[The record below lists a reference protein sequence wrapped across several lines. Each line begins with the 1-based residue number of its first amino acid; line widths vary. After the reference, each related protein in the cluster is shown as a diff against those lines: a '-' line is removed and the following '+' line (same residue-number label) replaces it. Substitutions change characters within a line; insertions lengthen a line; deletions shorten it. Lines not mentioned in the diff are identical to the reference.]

1 MVLVIIDI
9 GLNSGVF
16 MDTGCDEVQ
25 EEGGGPLT
33 EGIIELRRVSKFYGQ
48 VMGMNDVTVSIGSGM
63 TGLLGP
69 NGAGKSTMMKM
80 ITGQILPSKGAIRV
94 LGEDPWDNPSLNLRL
109 GYCPEQD
116 SFFRNMTG
124 LQFVMFNAR
133 LSGISRSR
141 SHRLAVDAIEKVN
154 MKRDMDRDISEY
166 SKGMRQRI
174 KLAQSLVHDPDL
186 LILDE
191 PLAGTDPIGR
201 VRIIDLLFELQR
213 EGRHVLIS
221 SHVLHEVERLTENI
235 VLIDRGKLVAEGDIH
250 SIRDSLDRYP
260 LTIRVQSPDFR
271 KLARLMTDQGEVSSI
286 TFSGEGEL
294 MVRTSNPNLFFENL
308 QRLIVKEKID
318 VEGIDSPDDNLN
330 AVFKYL
336 VE

>member
-1 MVLVIIDI
+1 M
-9 GLNSGVF
+9 
-16 MDTGCDEVQ
+16 TGE
-25 EEGGGPLT
+25 
-33 EGIIELRRVSKFYGQ
+33 IIELKRVSKFYGQ
-48 VMGMNDVTVSIGSGM
+48 VMGLNDVSVSFGRGM

-80 ITGQILPSKGAIRV
+80 MTGQILPSKGIVKV

-141 SHRLAVDAIEKVN
+141 SRTLAVDAIEKVN

-201 VRIIDLLFELQR
+201 VRIIELMFELRR
-213 EGRHVLIS
+213 EGRHIVIS

-260 LTIRVQSPDFR
+260 LTIRVLSPDFR
-271 KLARLMTDQGEVSSI
+271 KLARLLTDYGEVSSI
-286 TFSGEGEL
+286 TFSGDGEL
-294 MVRTSNPNLFFENL
+294 MVRTSNPNLLFDNL
-308 QRLIVKEKID
+308 QKLVVKEKIT

>member
-1 MVLVIIDI
+1 MKQAV
-9 GLNSGVF
+9 
-16 MDTGCDEVQ
+16 
-25 EEGGGPLT
+25 
-33 EGIIELRRVSKFYGQ
+33 IELHKVSKFYGQ
-48 VMGMNDVTVSIGSGM
+48 VMGMNDVTVDFSSGM

-80 ITGQILPSKGAIRV
+80 ITGQIQPSKGRIKV
-94 LGEDPWDNPSLNLRL
+94 MGEDPWDNPHLNLNI

-116 SFFRNMTG
+116 SFFKNMTG
-124 LQFVMFNAR
+124 LQFVMFNTR
-133 LSGISRSR
+133 LSGFSKSRAFDLS
-141 SHRLAVDAIEKVN
+141 LDAIEKVN
-154 MKRDMDRDISEY
+154 MKKDMDRNISEY

-201 VRIIDLLFELQR
+201 VRIIDLLFELQK
-213 EGRHVLIS
+213 EGRHLVIS
-221 SHVLHEVERLTENI
+221 SHVLHEVERLTERI

-260 LTIRVQSPDFR
+260 LTIRIQSPEQR
-271 KLARLMTDQGEVSSI
+271 KLARLLTYNQEVSSI
-286 TFSGEGEL
+286 TFSDKGEL
-294 MVRTSNPNLFFENL
+294 LVRTTDPNRFFGEL
-308 QRLIVKEKID
+308 QNLIVKEKITI
-318 VEGIDSPDDNLN
+318 EGVDSPDDNLN
-330 AVFKYL
+330 AVFQYL